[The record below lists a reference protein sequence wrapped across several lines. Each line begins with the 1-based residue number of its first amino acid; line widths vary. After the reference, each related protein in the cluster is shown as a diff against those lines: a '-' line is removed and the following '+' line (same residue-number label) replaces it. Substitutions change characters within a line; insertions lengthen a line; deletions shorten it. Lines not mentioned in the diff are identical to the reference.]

1 MRIEGGLAL
10 AESLPL
16 DQLEIFDLNG
26 NKFGDEGCEQL
37 QNITE
42 LGKPTFNFCT
52 GGVIKNRKEVSVR
65 Y

>member
-1 MRIEGGLAL
+1 MRIQGGLAL

-42 LGKPTFNFCT
+42 LGKSTFIFGT
-52 GGVIKNRKEVSVR
+52 GPCRGRN
-65 Y
+65 

>member
-1 MRIEGGLAL
+1 MRIQGGLAL

-42 LGKPTFNFCT
+42 LGKPTYIFGT
-52 GGVIKNRKEVSVR
+52 GEVL
-65 Y
+65 